1 MIQLQGRYAWVR
13 HEDCQRLLHAE
24 SDEPGDV
31 RTMPIDGWIAFAQA
45 RKSEAQ
51 MAYDGIRCGPDGIV
65 DELNSQGIP
74 YRIDEK
80 RALVLVSV
88 SHFQRFMQKLVL
100 DCESIAADV
109 RAKLL
114 LGRSNRHYPKA
125 TEPKIIKVNKHPDRI
140 ARPAVT
146 LDDKPLPN
154 PVFSVHPGA
163 SIDQWGPMMQTGMI
177 NEAFRELTFY
187 SHDCDLD
194 VGLRDDYRILSV
206 VIQDKP
212 FVVTNHS
219 SWPLTSCRI
228 LVASKALPNSPGVL
242 RDRWVIL
249 APSRFLIVDNYEY
262 RGVRQITLLVL
273 TETQTP
279 FFLSGMT
286 PQVKK
291 LAKNARGDLHQ
302 NGAKPESR
310 GTNISQST
318 PTEFSTKP
326 LILSPYG
333 DYQQNPALVAWL
345 TEQR

>member
-1 MIQLQGRYAWVR
+1 MIQVQGRYAWVQ
-13 HEDCQRLLHAE
+13 HKGCKRLLLAE
-24 SDEPGDV
+24 LDEPGDV
-31 RTMPIDGWIAFAQA
+31 RSMPIGGWIAFGQA

-65 DELNSQGIP
+65 DELKSQGIP

-88 SHFQRFMQKLVL
+88 SHFQRFMQNLVL
-100 DCESIAADV
+100 DRESITADD
-109 RAKLL
+109 RAQLFL
-114 LGRSNRHYPKA
+114 DRSNRYYPKA
-125 TEPKIIKVNKHPDRI
+125 TEPKITKVKKHPDRI
-140 ARPAVT
+140 AKPAVT

-154 PVFSVHPGA
+154 PVFYVHPGA

-177 NEAFRELTFY
+177 NEAFRALTFY
-187 SHDCDLD
+187 SHDCNLD
-194 VGLRDDYRILSV
+194 VGLSDDYRILSV

-212 FVVTNHS
+212 FAVTNHL
-219 SWPLTSCRI
+219 SWPVTSCRI
-228 LVASKALPNSPGVL
+228 LVASKALPKNPGAP
-242 RDRWVIL
+242 RDRWVIP

-291 LAKNARGDLHQ
+291 LAKKARCDLHQ
-302 NGAKPESR
+302 NGAKSESR
-310 GTNISQST
+310 GTSVFQST

-326 LILSPYG
+326 RILSPYG
-333 DYQQNPALVAWL
+333 DYQQNPTLVAWL